1 MFNKKVIVDF
11 AAYCPKCKHYKLAEY
26 KDPCNECLSTPVND
40 NSMKTINYQ
49 EPKRKAKNTSHIT
62 KPGV

>member
-40 NSMKTINYQ
+40 NSTKPINWE
-49 EPKRKAKNTSHIT
+49 EPDKFAKNTSHIT